1 MFIVK
6 FKLTVPLLCLCAFCL
21 KRQMTYS
28 TVLGE
33 TLNPTHSLTP
43 LQFFQRGS
51 KIGLKFDVS
60 VPVAFGIKGVP
71 P

>member
-33 TLNPTHSLTP
+33 TLNPTHSLTHP
-43 LQFFQRGS
+43 LTIFS
-51 KIGLKFDVS
+51 
-60 VPVAFGIKGVP
+60 KGVKNWLKI
-71 P
+71 